1 MYKSLNI
8 ILLLLFY
15 NWTSLLANQSNLV
28 MESTDATL
36 MLVKVDGYT
45 INHIPQTGI
54 RVLNLWPGNH
64 TVEFKLIDSNAGET
78 IKNSSTIYLDP
89 LFESSYLL
97 YHLSANSNY
106 LSLASK
112 VSLLQT
118 AIIPGTVNSFGSAN
132 IYNPPVIL
140 SAQPS
145 SYNYFSPTL
154 PQYDMIVK
162 NRPEYISKPSFDICQ
177 NILSAG
183 LRDSLIQDIKRHS
196 MDSDK
201 YRTAKL
207 GLTANGLRV
216 QDVRAILNEFN
227 WDDTKLN
234 FIRTT
239 YIYICDKKNFYHL
252 KSQFKHEETER
263 ELEDYISAANLTR

>member
-1 MYKSLNI
+1 
-8 ILLLLFY
+8 
-15 NWTSLLANQSNLV
+15 
-28 MESTDATL
+28 
-36 MLVKVDGYT
+36 MLVKVDGYP

-64 TVEFKLIDSNAGET
+64 SVEFRLIDSNAGET
-78 IKNSSTIYLDP
+78 IKYNSTVYLDP
-89 LFESSYLL
+89 LYESSYLL
-97 YHLSANSNY
+97 YHPSAHSNY

-118 AIIPGTVNSFGSAN
+118 AVIPGSVNTIGSLN
-132 IYNPPVIL
+132 VYNPPVVL
-140 SAQPS
+140 STQPGA
-145 SYNYFSPTL
+145 YNYFSPSL
-154 PQYDMIVK
+154 PQYDMVVK
-162 NRPEYISKPSFDICQ
+162 NRPEYIAKPSFDICQ
-177 NILSAG
+177 DVLSAG
-183 LRDSLIQDIKRHS
+183 LRDSLIQDIKRHA

-207 GLTANGLRV
+207 GINANGLRV
-216 QDVRAILNEFN
+216 QDVKAILNEFN

-252 KSQFKHEETER
+252 KSLFKHEETEK
-263 ELEDYISAANLTR
+263 ELEDYISAANLSR